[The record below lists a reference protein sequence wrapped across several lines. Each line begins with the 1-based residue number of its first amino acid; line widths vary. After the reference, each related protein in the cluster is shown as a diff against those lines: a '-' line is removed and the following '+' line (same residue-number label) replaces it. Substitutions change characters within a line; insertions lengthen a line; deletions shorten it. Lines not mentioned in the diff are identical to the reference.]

1 MSFHTP
7 IQTLTVSRI
16 NSVVCIMGRK
26 LVGAEGLTGNRI
38 PFSLER
44 GLNPSLVNL
53 AVSVLSPSSWDIPDQ
68 NLGSPL
74 KSTYVAC
81 FLLLYLVTVK
91 WFCSSKHNSTATL
104 NLNFLKAILVVL
116 KS

>member
-7 IQTLTVSRI
+7 IQTLTVSQI

-26 LVGAEGLTGNRI
+26 LVGAEGLTGTRI
-38 PFSLER
+38 LFSLEG

-53 AVSVLSPSSWDIPDQ
+53 AVSVLSPSSWDIPGQ

-74 KSTYVAC
+74 KSTYVATVFC
-81 FLLLYLVTVK
+81 YCIELL
-91 WFCSSKHNSTATL
+91 
-104 NLNFLKAILVVL
+104 
-116 KS
+116 